1 MKNEQE
7 YLDTIDIQHEY
18 IEHLT
23 DVIWSIAEMIYMQ
36 LPLRFQDAWLDD
48 IIAQG
53 LYDPGI
59 EDDLTEKKE

>member
-23 DVIWSIAEMIYMQ
+23 EMIYGIAEMIYMQ
-36 LPLRFQDAWLDD
+36 LPLRFQDARLDD

-53 LYDPGI
+53 LYDP
-59 EDDLTEKKE
+59 LTEEEK

>member
-23 DVIWSIAEMIYMQ
+23 EMIYGIAEMIYMQ

-53 LYDPGI
+53 LYEP
-59 EDDLTEKKE
+59 LTEEEK

>member
-23 DVIWSIAEMIYMQ
+23 DVIYGVAEMIYMQ
-36 LPLRFQDAWLDD
+36 LP
-48 IIAQG
+48 
-53 LYDPGI
+53 
-59 EDDLTEKKE
+59 